1 MKKLLVVPLIGLAIG
16 FALPTFAQ
24 QKETVDPQLIQKLY
38 DTLSKKW
45 NEAYNNHDA
54 AAIVA
59 VYTEDA
65 IDVTH
70 TGPLYGRQAIEKF
83 YADNFKGWQ
92 PKNHTST
99 IDPHSVRMLGPDNLT
114 RGGEWSET
122 GKGKNGEDVP
132 IKGYFSE
139 IDTRQGDAWK
149 ICELTGNLTP
159 DSWALIYKSFG
170 LPSPAT
176 PSPTASPSSQ

>member
-1 MKKLLVVPLIGLAIG
+1 MKIRYLLALVGLAIS

-38 DTLSKKW
+38 DTISKKW
-45 NEAYNNHDA
+45 NEACNNHDA

-65 IDVTH
+65 IDVTAD
-70 TGPLYGRQAIEKF
+70 GPFYGRQAIEKF

-99 IDPHSVRMLGPDNLT
+99 IDPRSVRMLGPDTL
-114 RGGEWSET
+114 R
-122 GKGKNGEDVP
+122 
-132 IKGYFSE
+132 
-139 IDTRQGDAWK
+139 
-149 ICELTGNLTP
+149 
-159 DSWALIYKSFG
+159 
-170 LPSPAT
+170 
-176 PSPTASPSSQ
+176 